1 MSVAPTLP
9 EEEVWPAGMS
19 RSCCAA
25 GISGERVEI
34 VHIQSDARTVVG
46 SLEAAIVWLRVDT
59 NYRLASDGPVVPDV
73 YEGSIPKVCPSE
85 S

>member
-1 MSVAPTLP
+1 MARRHVSFLLRCWDLGEA
-9 EEEVWPAGMS
+9 S
-19 RSCCAA
+19 
-25 GISGERVEI
+25 ERVEI